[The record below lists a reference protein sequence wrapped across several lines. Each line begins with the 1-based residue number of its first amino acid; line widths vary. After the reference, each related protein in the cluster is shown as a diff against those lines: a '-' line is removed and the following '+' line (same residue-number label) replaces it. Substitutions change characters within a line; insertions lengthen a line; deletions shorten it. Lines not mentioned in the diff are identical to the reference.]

1 MKKLICII
9 LTVFVL
15 LSAFSA
21 CSKEEAEN
29 TEKEKT
35 TEVNEEKTASNE
47 EDKLEDVKKDTV
59 TVWLIDEVAYG
70 SSTVWKYIYDDNYCY
85 IGTEYTYSDGTTERM
100 IYDEYEY
107 DENGNPT
114 HWQYDAV
121 VKYTEKFNEYSDI
134 TETVQ
139 VFVDYDYETDTSI
152 EQTTIIRYEYEY
164 DDNGRI
170 LRKIQYYDGVKS
182 TETTYSYNKDGNIL
196 KETEYNNGQPYT
208 TSYTYDSKGR
218 LISESNWY
226 NAINYI
232 LDDNGRIIRKDYLNE
247 EGTVYHSETY
257 EYDTEGNYTVRG
269 SGQTQGFDKYG
280 NVIFLAYENSD
291 FDNDLNI
298 TYKAVEVTPIRAKA
312 IERHKDMVF
321 YGLYQR

>member
-35 TEVNEEKTASNE
+35 TEVNEEKTASDE

-59 TVWLIDEVAYG
+59 TVWLIDEVIY
-70 SSTVWKYIYDDNYCY
+70 SSSVHKYLYDDNYCF
-85 IGTEYTYSDGTTERM
+85 IGTDYTHSDGTTERM

-107 DENGNPT
+107 DENGNPV

-121 VKYTEKFNEYSDI
+121 VKYTEKYNEYSDLV
-134 TETVQ
+134 ETVQ

-164 DDNGRI
+164 DANGNVLNKTEYI
-170 LRKIQYYDGVKS
+170 NDEKS
-182 TETTYSYNKDGNIL
+182 VETTYSYNKDGNIL
-196 KETEYNNGQPYT
+196 KETVYNGGQAYT
-208 TSYTYDSKGR
+208 TTYKYDSKGR
-218 LISESNWY
+218 LIAEDGWTNT
-226 NAINYI
+226 INYD
-232 LDDNGRIIRKDYLNE
+232 LDDKGRVTRKNYLND
-247 EGTVYHSETY
+247 EGTVYHTETY
-257 EYDTEGNYTVRG
+257 EYDAEGNYTVRG
-269 SGQTQGFDKYG
+269 SGQTEGFDKYG
-280 NVIFLAYENSD
+280 NVIFLAYENFD
-291 FDNDLNI
+291 YDNDVSI